1 MGGTRSK
8 SEGTPSVQQEAIDDL
23 LRSIAHAPAHKPPP
37 DPPQGTRWGAGGR
50 YVVERRLGRG
60 GMGTVYAAIDTLLG
74 RLVALKVLDSDDTEE
89 DIKYRARLLR
99 EARLAARL
107 EHERV
112 ARVYD
117 VGEHE
122 GNAFVAMEYIR
133 GVTLREWMGAPR
145 LPSEIV
151 TVLTQIAEGLAVLH
165 ASGVVHRDLKPE
177 NVMLASPGGLKL
189 VDFGLAGHVLGTR
202 EDEGAPAPAR
212 ADARSVSAFMGTP
225 GYMAPEQY
233 AGERIDARADVFALG
248 IVACELVTGERPFK
262 GATMPALLRATG
274 EPLVPLGLPAW
285 SRFPPTLAKVVG
297 RMLAREP
304 DARFADGAAVV
315 AALRELAP
323 PEIAPEKRRRRQW
336 WLAAAGV
343 VIVAGAA
350 VALEP
355 RVAKEIAYRRALAKP
370 PPLGMALINEG
381 NVTVGQSAEAVAR
394 QCAEIGA
401 KCPAKVLSYQVPAT
415 RVTVAPFLL
424 DVREVTNREMAMALN
439 DANPLLH
446 VAPDEDDRSL
456 RYVRFDAGLGKPGS
470 LLLDLDPKVAGI
482 EYTSER
488 SDPFR
493 ARAGKEDWPVNQVTW
508 FGARFYC
515 SAQGKRLPTE
525 NEWEAAAR
533 GHDDRAFPW
542 GNAPPRCGGVLIPN
556 DGYLIVD
563 GCPETATLAA
573 VMTFGQDIT
582 PQGIHDLGGS
592 VAEWV
597 DSAYSEQGRD
607 REDLPTADGP
617 RVIRGGSFYFSY
629 MARTSVRN
637 KRPPDQ
643 AHLNVGLRC
652 AADIR

>member
-189 VDFGLAGHVLGTR
+189 VDFGLAGHVLGAR

-304 DARFADGAAVV
+304 DARRWWRRCGSW
-315 AALRELAP
+315 P
-323 PEIAPEKRRRRQW
+323 RRR
-336 WLAAAGV
+336 
-343 VIVAGAA
+343 
-350 VALEP
+350 
-355 RVAKEIAYRRALAKP
+355 
-370 PPLGMALINEG
+370 
-381 NVTVGQSAEAVAR
+381 
-394 QCAEIGA
+394 
-401 KCPAKVLSYQVPAT
+401 
-415 RVTVAPFLL
+415 
-424 DVREVTNREMAMALN
+424 
-439 DANPLLH
+439 
-446 VAPDEDDRSL
+446 
-456 RYVRFDAGLGKPGS
+456 
-470 LLLDLDPKVAGI
+470 
-482 EYTSER
+482 
-488 SDPFR
+488 
-493 ARAGKEDWPVNQVTW
+493 
-508 FGARFYC
+508 
-515 SAQGKRLPTE
+515 
-525 NEWEAAAR
+525 
-533 GHDDRAFPW
+533 
-542 GNAPPRCGGVLIPN
+542 
-556 DGYLIVD
+556 
-563 GCPETATLAA
+563 
-573 VMTFGQDIT
+573 
-582 PQGIHDLGGS
+582 
-592 VAEWV
+592 
-597 DSAYSEQGRD
+597 
-607 REDLPTADGP
+607 
-617 RVIRGGSFYFSY
+617 
-629 MARTSVRN
+629 
-637 KRPPDQ
+637 
-643 AHLNVGLRC
+643 
-652 AADIR
+652 